1 MITLI
6 AALVLAQTTT
16 PTPAPPSTPAPRKL
30 KITVEHFKID
40 AKQSVPLKPEEAKS
54 FASELKELPGVLDAS
69 CTESQATITIKPD
82 GTLKLSELRGTGKK
96 TLTYDGGK
104 PVMVFNTI
112 KVEGH
117 VVLNLHVEKN
127 PEKVKDALKELGFK
141 DVTENGNDFDGVVK
155 SPVDVVTIIKK
166 VCAKTG
172 AEYKIFEILKD
183 ITWLPAPAAPPKPD
197 EK

>member
-1 MITLI
+1 VEDEVI
-6 AALVLAQTTT
+6 AIVIALLAQTATEG
-16 PTPAPPSTPAPRKL
+16 TPAPRKL

-40 AKQSVPLKPEEAKS
+40 LKQAVPLKPEEAKS
-54 FASELKELPGVLDAS
+54 FAAELKELAGVQDAS

-82 GTLKLSELRGTGKK
+82 AALKLSELRATGKK

-112 KVEGH
+112 KIEGH
-117 VVLNLHVEKN
+117 VTLNLHVDKN
-127 PEKVKDALKELGFK
+127 PEKVKDALKDLGFK
-141 DVTENGNDFDGVVK
+141 DVTENGNDYEGTVK

-172 AEYKIFEILKD
+172 AEYKIFDILKD
-183 ITWLPAPAAPPKPD
+183 ITWLPAAPATATGK
-197 EK
+197 